1 MASKRKSTTPCMIPL
16 KTMVLEETDTDLV
29 ENYSKKTQQ
38 ETHNELLTVGD
49 VSKTT
54 SITTAA
60 NNAALS
66 NGYQS
71 SIDGNNYV
79 CKYCDFGCRDVNKF
93 VDHMSSEHLDF
104 SRDPSYVCIECS
116 FLVKKHD
123 ELKHHNEVSH
133 SGETSFIW
141 NVAKHDNHITVE
153 QSISDTTSSQ
163 GFSGDSNEDGID
175 GQCEITITKT
185 PIMKIMKSKMETKKI
200 HTVRENMK
208 DSSTYPSVNETRRK
222 KNNYSDTSESVLV
235 NQSSVSSV
243 NSSQIITSSMIGTLP
258 ILQSG
263 VTQIMSVQ
271 QQPLMHSQLHQ
282 QIPTSECLPKV
293 MIPLS
298 SIPTY
303 NATMD
308 SNSFLKNSFNK
319 FPYPT
324 KAELCYLTVVTKYPE
339 EQIKIWFTA
348 QRLKQGISWSPEE
361 IEDARKKMFNTV
373 FQPVPQ
379 PAFTVLNAPLVA
391 NAGNVQQL
399 IHTAVPGQF
408 VGQPKETGGLLVSQP
423 VVANGVQGTSSSLTL
438 AVSSDPNEQA
448 ASQPSILSANVKVV
462 NAAQS
467 LLTVCPNISS
477 QHYVDPNLYKNKK
490 SHEQLSALK
499 NSFCKSQFPA
509 HSEVERL
516 TRITGLAKRDV
527 RKWFSDRRYHYRNYK
542 GTRSFFARHMMVN
555 SQPNVTFSTSSKGP
569 EFAYTPP
576 VTTQSATHTRRQS
589 WHQSPD
595 FTPTKYKERAPEQ
608 VKALEDSF
616 AQNSFPSEEEVDRLR
631 TETKMTRRE
640 VDSWFSDKRKK
651 IAEEEKEEVADLED
665 EDGEEN
671 YEDVE
676 SSDELRIAE
685 ENESLS
691 ELNSNHGTVE
701 RKVSPIKI
709 NLKNLRV
716 TESNDKGES
725 QGDNVDSQEYDETNR
740 LPISQKDTV
749 QFKKTLEQQHFLKK
763 FFVQSQWPTNQEYDS
778 LAEQLGL
785 QRHELVRWFG
795 DSRYSFKNGQ
805 LKWFEAYRR
814 GIYPP
819 HLADTKANS
828 HPVLEDYFEK
838 YSMLCDNDLESL
850 CEKTQMTEEEIK
862 MWFAVNTEEEE
873 FRAAS
878 DAGIEDQN
886 TMFDYQ
892 QGSQQGTSNSYSEES
907 ENSECWKPSNKESC
921 SESFGIFSQQSR
933 IELEAD

>member
-29 ENYSKKTQQ
+29 ENYNKRTQQ
-38 ETHNELLTVGD
+38 ETHTELLTVGD
-49 VSKTT
+49 TTKTT

-60 NNAALS
+60 NNVALS

-71 SIDGNNYV
+71 IIDGGIYV
-79 CKYCDFGCRDVNKF
+79 CKYCAFSCRDISKF
-93 VDHMSSEHLDF
+93 VNHMNSEHLDF
-104 SRDPSYVCIECS
+104 SRDPSYVCVECS
-116 FLVKKHD
+116 FLVKNHD
-123 ELKHHNEVSH
+123 ELKRHNALCH

-163 GFSGDSNEDGID
+163 GFSGDSNEDGVD
-175 GQCEITITKT
+175 GQYEITITKT

-200 HTVRENMK
+200 HTVKENMIE
-208 DSSTYPSVNETRRK
+208 SSTYPSVNEMERK
-222 KNNYSDTSESVLV
+222 RDNYVDTNESALV
-235 NQSSVSSV
+235 NQSSVSSM
-243 NSSQIITSSMIGTLP
+243 NSSQIITSSMIGTVP

-263 VTQIMSVQ
+263 VAQIVSVQ
-271 QQPLMHSQLHQ
+271 QQPSIQP
-282 QIPTSECLPKV
+282 IPTSECLPKV

-303 NATMD
+303 NAAMD

-373 FQPVPQ
+373 FQSVSQ
-379 PAFTVLNAPLVA
+379 PAFAVLNAPLIA
-391 NAGNVQQL
+391 NAGSVQQL
-399 IHTAVPGQF
+399 IHTGVPGQF
-408 VGQPKETGGLLVSQP
+408 VGQPKETGRLLVSQP
-423 VVANGVQGTSSSLTL
+423 VIANGVQGASSSLAL
-438 AVSSDPNEQA
+438 AVSSVPKKRA
-448 ASQPSILSANVKVV
+448 PSQPSILSANVKVV
-462 NAAQS
+462 NTAPSS
-467 LLTVCPNISS
+467 LTACPNISS

-499 NSFCKSQFPA
+499 SSFCKSQFPA

-516 TRITGLAKRDV
+516 TRVTGLAKRDV

-542 GTRSFFARHMMVN
+542 GTRSFFARHN
-555 SQPNVTFSTSSKGP
+555 AAIDSQQNVTFSTPSKGP
-569 EFAYTPP
+569 EHAYTPP
-576 VTTQSATHTRRQS
+576 ATTQSAPHTRRQS
-589 WHQSPD
+589 WHQAPD

-631 TETKMTRRE
+631 SETKMTRRE
-640 VDSWFSDKRKK
+640 IDSWFSDKRKK
-651 IAEEEKEEVADLED
+651 IAEEEKKEEGAGLED
-665 EDGEEN
+665 EDDEEN
-671 YEDVE
+671 DEDVE
-676 SSDELRIAE
+676 SSDELRIEE
-685 ENESLS
+685 ENGSFS
-691 ELNSNHGTVE
+691 ELDSNHAALE

-716 TESNDKGES
+716 TESSDKGES
-725 QGDNVDSQEYDETNR
+725 QGDNVDSQEYDESNR
-740 LPISQKDTV
+740 LSIPQKDKIH
-749 QFKKTLEQQHFLKK
+749 FKKTMEQRHFLKK

-795 DSRYSFKNGQ
+795 DSRYCFKNGH
-805 LKWFEAYRR
+805 LKWFETYKR

-819 HLADTKANS
+819 YLVDTSANS
-828 HPVLEDYFEK
+828 HPVLEDYFGK
-838 YSMLCDNDLESL
+838 YNMLCDDDIESL
-850 CEKTQMTEEEIK
+850 CEKTQMTEEEVK
-862 MWFAVNTEEEE
+862 MWFAIKTEES
-873 FRAAS
+873 RAAS
-878 DAGIEDQN
+878 DAGSEDQHS
-886 TMFDYQ
+886 MFDDQ
-892 QGSQQGTSNSYSEES
+892 PGSQKGANDSYSEVS
-907 ENSECWKPSNKESC
+907 ENSESWKPSTQESC
-921 SESFGIFSQQSR
+921 LDSFGTFTQQSR